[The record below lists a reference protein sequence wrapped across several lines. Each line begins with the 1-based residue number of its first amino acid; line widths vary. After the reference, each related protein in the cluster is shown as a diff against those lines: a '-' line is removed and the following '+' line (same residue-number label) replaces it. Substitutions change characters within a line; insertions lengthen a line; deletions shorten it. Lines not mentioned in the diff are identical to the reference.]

1 MESLTIYCETQK
13 AVSSQHCNILGMYC
27 VARVRCEK
35 TNCKLFDVLIGYL
48 TINDSWNT
56 VFQVITISEFDS
68 NINWNFFEI

>member
-35 TNCKLFDVLIGYL
+35 TNCKLFVLIGYF